1 MKWTTDQQNVI
12 DSKNQSLLVTA
23 AAGSGK
29 TAVLVQRIISRL
41 LDEKNPWDIDD
52 LLVVTFTKA
61 AAKEMKERVYKAL
74 NEKLSENPA
83 NHRVRSMRDRV
94 FSADIRTIDS
104 FCKNVVS
111 EYFSQIDMDPD
122 FRFMDSGE
130 TELLKQDVLD
140 EMLRE
145 EYQNAGDDSTFLTLS
160 DIFSSKGKDT
170 ALAEIIL
177 GLYVKAQAY
186 PWVQKYYES
195 LKESVKEVD
204 ETSVLDTFWME
215 ELTDLVKGSAMDLR
229 DSAEVLL
236 HKAEAENSEGYFN
249 KIIENLTSD
258 VTFFDSLS
266 KADNFQQQFELSGT
280 YEFSGVGKAQVGR
293 KAPADIKDIADS
305 FKTERDA
312 YKDFFNDKI
321 KAPFLTK
328 SPAEIAA
335 EENAKVPLLREI
347 IRLAKEFDDRFLAEK
362 KDRKSF
368 EFSDIEHFAVK
379 ALINQDG
386 TLTEAAENYRKRYR
400 EVMVD
405 EYQDTNELNEMIL
418 SAVSRDKKNYFMV
431 GDVKQSIYGFRN
443 ADPGIILKK
452 SEEYQKNP
460 DASFR
465 RIDLDKNFRS
475 RQCVI
480 DTVNDIFRT
489 IMIPYVGGVKYDE
502 SAELKFG
509 ADYYPPLPDGQD
521 NSTQAVVLLRDDDE
535 LTEISDD
542 KISLEA
548 TWVAQ
553 EIKRL
558 ISSGFQVSDGDKG
571 MRPLKYRDI
580 SLLLRS
586 TKVNAAKIIDVM
598 NAYGIPAENS
608 AETGYLSAPEI
619 VTTLNFLR
627 IIDNPRQDIP
637 MASVLTS
644 MYVGLSEEDL
654 ALISTAHKGHRF
666 YQALL
671 LESAE
676 GSEEY
681 KGAVNV
687 SEENDIMVSGKSA
700 ERTSENNP
708 KAALSPEKRQRL
720 DSFLKELALLR
731 SMKTDTTVFE
741 LLAKLY
747 SDTGYDLLVSCL
759 PGGERRRQNLLK
771 LYDKAVGFSQTSFSG
786 ISAFISYIE
795 RLEKYNADEGEADIA
810 NGGDAVQIM
819 TIHKSKGL
827 EFPVVFVM
835 GLGNA
840 LKNNNDQ
847 VVTFKNKDITMTLTD
862 VKEHTKYNT
871 VHFKLEQF
879 FDKDNELGENIR
891 VLYVALTRAKE
902 KLYMVGSLKSKETAA
917 LIEKGRNFSNERMSA
932 TDIRSANC
940 YLKLAIPALVR
951 NKYKVITPVADDFAE
966 NEIEIETKRE
976 EIKKQLLAESS
987 EEIKKKAL
995 ELAEV
1000 FTHPYA
1006 HQRDVIPKQKYSVSE
1021 IKKSAM
1027 DEEIRN
1033 EALDLYRPEQEASP
1047 EATIPEFLKEKKQD
1061 KKVSGSDRG
1070 TAMHRFLEK
1079 LDFSKKPLV
1088 DSIDEQI
1095 ETELEKGFLTPP
1107 QKDMLDRRKLSVFLS
1122 SRLAERM
1129 QQAFK
1134 RGDLY
1139 REQAFVVGDS
1149 PELFFNDLS
1158 MEPSDEPFSDQVIVQ
1173 GIIDAFFI
1181 ENGKIV
1187 LIDYKTDF
1195 VKTEEELRIKYTK
1208 QLQIYQLALER
1219 GFNLPVSEMYL
1230 YSFVLGKTV
1239 SVPIVSVK

>member
-12 DSKNQSLLVTA
+12 DSKDQSLLVTA

-41 LDEKNPWDIDD
+41 TDEKDPWDIDD
-52 LLVVTFTKA
+52 LLVVTYTNA
-61 AAKEMKERVYKAL
+61 AAREMKERIYKAL
-74 NEKLSENPA
+74 NDKLSEHPA
-83 NHRVRSMRDRV
+83 DHRIRSMRDRV
-94 FSADIRTIDS
+94 FSSDIRTIDS

-122 FRFMDSGE
+122 FRYMDSGE
-130 TELLKQDVLD
+130 TTLLQKDVLD

-145 EYQNAGDDSTFLTLS
+145 EYGNAEENSAFLTLS
-160 DIFSSKGKDT
+160 DIFSSKGNDS
-170 ALAEIIL
+170 ALSEIIL
-177 GLYVKAQAY
+177 NLYVKAQAC
-186 PWVQKYYES
+186 PWVQKYYDS
-195 LKESVKEVD
+195 LEKNVAEVD
-204 ETSVLDTFWME
+204 ETSVVNTLWMKS
-215 ELTDLVKGSAMDLR
+215 LTDLVKVSAADIKARAESLLR
-229 DSAEVLL
+229 
-236 HKAEAENSEGYFN
+236 KAQAVKSTGYFD
-249 KIIENLTSD
+249 KVIINLTSD
-258 VTFFDSLS
+258 VTFLDSFS
-266 KADNFQQQFELSGT
+266 KADNYQQMFELSCTGD
-280 YEFSGVGKAQVGR
+280 FGGGVGRQQVGN
-293 KAPADIKDIADS
+293 KAPGDIKEIADG

-312 YKDFFNDKI
+312 YKKFFNDKI
-321 KAPFLTK
+321 KAPFLSK

-335 EENAKVPLLREI
+335 EENAKAPLIREI
-347 IRLAKEFDDRFLAEK
+347 IRLAREFDDRFLAEK

-379 ALINQDG
+379 VLINEDG
-386 TLTEAAENYRKRYR
+386 TLTEAAKNYRKRYR

-452 SEEYQKNP
+452 SEEYEKNP
-460 DASFR
+460 KACFR

-475 RQCVI
+475 RKCVI
-480 DTVNDIFRT
+480 DTVNDIFRS
-489 IMIPYVGGVKYDE
+489 IMLPEVGGVSYDKA
-502 SAELKFG
+502 AELKLG
-509 ADYYPPLPDGQD
+509 ADYYPPLPDRQD
-521 NSTQAVVLLRDDDE
+521 NSTKTVIILRDDEE
-535 LTEISDD
+535 LNDINDD

-548 TWVAQ
+548 TWAAQ

-558 ISSGFQVSDGDKG
+558 IISGFQVSDGDKG
-571 MRPLKYRDI
+571 MRPVRYQDI

-598 NAYGIPAENS
+598 NAYGIPAEN
-608 AETGYLSAPEI
+608 AADTGYFSAPE
-619 VTTLNFLR
+619 VVSTLNFLR

-654 ALISTAHKGHRF
+654 ALISTAHKGQRF

-671 LESAE
+671 SEQAE
-676 GSEEY
+676 ASD
-681 KGAVNV
+681 
-687 SEENDIMVSGKSA
+687 EN
-700 ERTSENNP
+700 T
-708 KAALSPEKRQRL
+708 KAALPQEKRQRL
-720 DSFLKELALLR
+720 DAFLKELALLR
-731 SMKTDTTVFE
+731 SMKTDKTVFE
-741 LLAKLY
+741 LIAKLY

-795 RLEKYNADEGEADIA
+795 RLEKYNADEGEADVS
-810 NGGDAVQIM
+810 NGGDAVRIM

-827 EFPVVFVM
+827 EFPVVFVL
-835 GLGNA
+835 GLGNGP
-840 LKNNNDQ
+840 KPEHDQ
-847 VVTFKNKDITMTLTD
+847 VVTLKNRDITMTFTD
-862 VKEHTKYNT
+862 VKQHTRNKT
-871 VHFKLEQF
+871 VHFQLDKFIKRDDEIGEKL
-879 FDKDNELGENIR
+879 R
-891 VLYVALTRAKE
+891 VLYVALTRARE
-902 KLYMVGSLKSKETAA
+902 KLYLVGSLKSKDVNA
-917 LIEKGRNFSNERMSA
+917 LKEKGQNLSGGKLPA
-932 TDIRSANC
+932 TDIREANC
-940 YLKLAIPALVR
+940 SLKLIIPALVR
-951 NKYKVITPVADDFAE
+951 NGYEVITPKADDFAE

-976 EIKKQLLAESS
+976 QIKKQLLAFGSDS
-987 EEIKKKAL
+987 IMKKAL
-995 ELAEV
+995 ESAEV

-1006 HQRDVIPKQKYSVSE
+1006 HQKDVIPKQKYSVSE

-1033 EALDLYRPEQEASP
+1033 EALDLYSPQTEASS
-1047 EATIPEFLKEKKQD
+1047 EATVPEFLKEKKKE

-1079 LDFSKKPLV
+1079 LDFSRKPLV
-1088 DSIDEQI
+1088 DSIDDQI
-1095 ETELEKGFLTPP
+1095 ETELEKGFITPD
-1107 QKDMLDRRKLSVFLS
+1107 QKEMLDRRKLSVFLS
-1122 SRLAERM
+1122 SSLALRM
-1129 QQAFK
+1129 QQASENNE
-1134 RGDLY
+1134 LY
-1139 REQAFVVGDS
+1139 REQAFVAGDS

-1195 VKTEEELRIKYTK
+1195 VKTEEELKIKYTK

-1219 GFNLPVSEMYL
+1219 GLELPVGEMYL
-1230 YSFVLGKTV
+1230 YSFALGKTV
-1239 SVPIVSVK
+1239 PVPIVSIR